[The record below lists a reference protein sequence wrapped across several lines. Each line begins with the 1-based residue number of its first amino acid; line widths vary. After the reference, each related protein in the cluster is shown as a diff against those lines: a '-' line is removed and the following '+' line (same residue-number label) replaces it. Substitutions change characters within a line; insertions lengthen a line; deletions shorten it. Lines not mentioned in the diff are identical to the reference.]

1 MYFSHRGKNLY
12 TLAGIPVMK
21 TCFSLLRKVHR
32 EYPVFITGMGLQ
44 CGLQKFRSEK
54 QMALPIFFQSIL
66 QRSSRTQ
73 DILPSEISDALKCL
87 FDGLE
92 LSKQL
97 KFLVSK
103 QSIEDCFLF
112 FSYCIGLMC
121 RFVAF
126 MLLKYQVCPS
136 YYKVM
141 I

>member
-1 MYFSHRGKNLY
+1 MFFSVEKS
-12 TLAGIPVMK
+12 TQGIPCFHYRDGFAVWLTEIPVRK
-21 TCFSLLRKVHR
+21 TNGFT
-32 EYPVFITGMGLQ
+32 Y
-44 CGLQKFRSEK
+44 
-54 QMALPIFFQSIL
+54 FFQSIL

-121 RFVAF
+121 RFMAA
-126 MLLKYQVCPS
+126 MLLKNKHRWQS
-136 YYKVM
+136 GTYK
-141 I
+141 IRI